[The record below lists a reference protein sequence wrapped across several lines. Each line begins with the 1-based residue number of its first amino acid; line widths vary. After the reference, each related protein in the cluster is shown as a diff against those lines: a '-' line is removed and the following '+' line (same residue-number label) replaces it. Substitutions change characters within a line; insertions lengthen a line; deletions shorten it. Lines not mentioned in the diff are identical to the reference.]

1 MAGFFWREHFEDLQI
16 PPILKVVL
24 GSILGSV
31 LGASLGFF
39 DFLNHFMI
47 IFGAGAKIVDW
58 SSFSLAQ
65 RRIASREREKV
76 ILIWGQT
83 GCWNLQ
89 FFKITIFF
97 MFVTA
102 YPRGSV
108 NYITFLGQSRFAPSK
123 KILPLIRRYVCN
135 KTLSYKKTPLF
146 PTPDNV
152 GWFFWKARKLH

>member
-1 MAGFFWREHFEDLQI
+1 MRGIGEKLCPNKEALRGIIKWQDFLGGSTLRTCKFHL
-16 PPILKVVL
+16 ILRVVL
-24 GSILGSV
+24 GSIFGSV

-47 IFGAGAKIVDW
+47 IFGAGAKIVGW
-58 SSFSLAQ
+58 SPFSLAQ

-89 FFKITIFF
+89 FFKITIFS

-108 NYITFLGQSRFAPSK
+108 NYITFWGQSRFPASK
-123 KILPLIRRYVCN
+123 KNPA
-135 KTLSYKKTPLF
+135 K
-146 PTPDNV
+146 
-152 GWFFWKARKLH
+152 